1 LTIEITAP
9 EKLSDADLDKALEG
23 DEQIIN
29 DDGEIAS
36 DDADPLVSADLD
48 DGEAEGA
55 EGAGNTTVPAKAVTP
70 PAETLEDRLAKLEKR
85 LVDKDRFIEE
95 RNAEIGRLRKQVT
108 EPPKKL
114 HDVNADTFFEDPIAN
129 VEKITENQRIKL
141 EQEQQRREEQM
152 REMITHRR
160 SITQQIA
167 PDYEQN
173 LDLVA
178 EVLKQ
183 DGFDEDGIKAFRSN
197 PFAYEPP
204 LLHNLNLRAKL
215 AKENADLKAEIN
227 RLKGGPKKI
236 LDKVETMSRQ
246 RPRVTGNSASAHGEG
261 GLDAETLDEKAISKL
276 SDAQLKALL
285 AKSRR

>member
-1 LTIEITAP
+1 MTTEIVAP

-36 DDADPLVSADLD
+36 EEAEPTIPVDAD
-48 DGEAEGA
+48 DGETEGTV
-55 EGAGNTTVPAKAVTP
+55 GAGATTAPAKTDTP

-85 LVDKDRFIEE
+85 LADKDRYIEE
-95 RNAEIGRLRKQVT
+95 RNAEIGRLRKQVA
-108 EPPKKL
+108 EPQKKL
-114 HDVNADTFFEDPIAN
+114 HEVSADTFFEDPIAN

-152 REMITHRR
+152 REMLEHRR
-160 SITQQIA
+160 TVTKQIA

-173 LDLVA
+173 IDLVV

-183 DGFDEDGIKAFRSN
+183 DGFDDDGIKAFRSN

-215 AKENADLKAEIN
+215 AKENADLRAEIA

-236 LDKVETMSRQ
+236 LDNIETISRQ
-246 RPRVTGNSASAHGEG
+246 RPKVTGNSAAARGEG
-261 GLDAETLDEKAISKL
+261 GLDAETLDEKAIAKL